1 MAASGWIVT
10 NDDNTITE
18 KLKSKIHKK
27 PKHNGP
33 NSTVSKNF

>member
-18 KLKSKIHKK
+18 KHKSKIHKK
-27 PKHNGP
+27 P
-33 NSTVSKNF
+33 

>member
-18 KLKSKIHKK
+18 KHKITTLYH
-27 PKHNGP
+27 
-33 NSTVSKNF
+33 S

>member
-18 KLKSKIHKK
+18 KHKSKIHKK
-27 PKHNGP
+27 PTRNGP
-33 NSTVSKNF
+33 NSTVSRNF